1 MKKILT
7 LVCCTILL
15 AATSCTKKYVS
26 PATTNRTIIYDKAA
40 SDWKAGN
47 ADPSGPLGDY
57 YYLDISG
64 NDLPELDGPFQQFGA
79 VLVYM
84 SFDGGTTYEAV
95 PETIGGFA
103 YSFQHSVRNIR
114 IYSQTPNN
122 ATALNPDVAVTIKVV
137 LIDSNDAS

>member
-40 SDWKAGN
+40 SDWKAGTSEN
-47 ADPSGPLGDY
+47 LGTY

-64 NDLPELDGPFQQFGA
+64 GDLPELDGPFQQFGA

-84 SFDGGTTYEAV
+84 SFDGGKTYEAV
-95 PETIGGFA
+95 PETIGGYA
-103 YSFQHSVRNIR
+103 YSFQHSVRNIT
-114 IYSQTPNN
+114 IFSQSPNE
-122 ATALNPDVAVTIKVV
+122 ATAKNPDVDVTIKVV

>member
-40 SDWKAGN
+40 SDWKAGSN
-47 ADPSGPLGDY
+47 NDVGNFYS
-57 YYLDISG
+57 LDISG

-79 VLVYM
+79 VLVYI
-84 SFDGGTTYEAV
+84 SFDGGKTYEAV
-95 PETIGGFA
+95 PETLGGLS
-103 YSFQHSVRNIR
+103 YSFQHSVRNIT
-114 IYSQTPNN
+114 IFSQSPNG
-122 ATALNPDVAVTIKVV
+122 AAVNPNIAVTIKVV